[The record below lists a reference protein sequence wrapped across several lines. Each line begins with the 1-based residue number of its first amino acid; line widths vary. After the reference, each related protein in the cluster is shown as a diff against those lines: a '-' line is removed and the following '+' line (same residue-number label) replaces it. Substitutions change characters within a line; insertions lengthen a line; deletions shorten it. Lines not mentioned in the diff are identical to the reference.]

1 MIVLSRP
8 LLPRR
13 EWLLDP
19 NVTFLNHGSF
29 GGVPRALLSAQR
41 RLQQR
46 MERNPTKFLLYELGA
61 TLRGAATRLA
71 DFVGGS
77 GMDYVF
83 VENATAGC
91 NTVLC
96 SLGFSRGDEILITDH
111 CYPAVHNAAEFI
123 ASRTGAR
130 VTEAKVP
137 FPLMDSAEIVAAV
150 EKKLGSRTRLVILD
164 HVTSPTAV
172 VFPVHEL
179 TSLCHKAGAKVL
191 IDGAHAPGML
201 GLNVPSIDA
210 DWYVGNCHKWLMAP
224 KGSGFLWMSPVRR
237 NEVHPLVISHYYK
250 KSVVDEF
257 DWVGTRDPTPWL
269 CVPAAIQLH
278 QRMGGPGL
286 RERNS
291 ILARKAAVL
300 LARAWKTAQ
309 GSASDLIGSMAT
321 VQLPIRE
328 VSNSHHAHSLRTLL
342 LTKHL
347 IDVAIIAFNGILW
360 ARISAHAYNSL
371 EDYERLADAVP
382 KAILN

>member
-1 MIVLSRP
+1 LIALARP
-8 LLPRR
+8 LLPRW
-13 EWLLDP
+13 EWVLDP
-19 NVTFLNHGSF
+19 NITFLNHGSF

-46 MERNPTKFLLYELGA
+46 MERNPTKFLLYELGSV
-61 TLRGAATRLA
+61 LRGAATRLA

-91 NTVLC
+91 NTVLG
-96 SLGFSRGDEILITDH
+96 SVGFSPGDEILITDH

-123 ASRTGAR
+123 ASRTGAK
-130 VTEAKVP
+130 VIEAKVP

-150 EKKLGSRTRLVILD
+150 EKRLGSRTRLVILD

-201 GLNVPSIDA
+201 SLNVPSIDA

-237 NEVHPLVISHYYK
+237 NEIHPLVISHYYK
-250 KSVVDEF
+250 KGVVDEF

-269 CVPAAIQLH
+269 CVPAAIELH

-286 RERNS
+286 RERNA

-342 LTKHL
+342 LTKYR
-347 IDVAIIAFNGILW
+347 IDVAITAFNGILW
-360 ARISAHAYNSL
+360 ARISAHAYNSF
-371 EDYERLADAVP
+371 EDYERLADAIP